1 MSNDLIDI
9 SSFATARAGSEALD
23 CGVFHEAGSASALTV
38 SSLPAA
44 EFERSMRSAQNVQAY
59 SGSAPAGVQSL
70 NPNPLN
76 PSVLRGQLPVPGQS
90 ATLEESISDHKVA
103 ESRAAKQHAVHLKH
117 QAKHNQLVALLHKH
131 DAKHARE
138 IAQRIHDAHADATS
152 KLQRLKEVS

>member
-23 CGVFHEAGSASALTV
+23 CGAFHEAGSASALTV

-59 SGSAPAGVQSL
+59 SGSAPVGTKNL
-70 NPNPLN
+70 NPNPPG
-76 PSVLRGQLPVPGQS
+76 PSMSGQS
-90 ATLEESISDHKVA
+90 ATLEESITDHKVA
-103 ESRAAKQHAVHLKH
+103 ESRAAKRHAVHLKH

-152 KLQRLKEVS
+152 KLQRLKEAS